1 MHRVWCSDPFIF
13 SPISLKTFVLP
24 YLTQNVRL
32 FPYISPSKNIP
43 PSRRHTE
50 IGAACLSQPPV
61 PQSAER
67 GHRTDGCL
75 SDTLMRMLQHTH
87 TTTLTYVDPQFQML
101 LTSVKELASLKQS
114 SMYLMNPGLNNGM
127 DTNCFVPLCTFHS
140 PHISSNFC

>member
-1 MHRVWCSDPFIF
+1 MHQVWCSDPFIF
-13 SPISLKTFVLP
+13 SPISLRIFV
-24 YLTQNVRL
+24 
-32 FPYISPSKNIP
+32 FSPYISPSKNIL

-75 SDTLMRMLQHTH
+75 SDTLMGMLQHTH
-87 TTTLTYVDPQFQML
+87 TTTLIDPQFQML

-114 SMYLMNPGLNNGM
+114 SMYLTNPGLNNGM